1 MTPTLRHKRVEDRM
15 RELLASARLPAPDD
29 IAHMS
34 RAVIFL
40 WYETKAFVLVD
51 LEEVP
56 DGEDPL
62 DGLDVTQLAID
73 LDDALD
79 VDDAIDFIE
88 AA

>member
-1 MTPTLRHKRVEDRM
+1 M
-15 RELLASARLPAPDD
+15 RLVVQGLSVRTRNTRLT
-29 IAHMS
+29 
-34 RAVIFL
+34 RAVIFV

-51 LEEVP
+51 LEEIP

-73 LDDALD
+73 LDDDLP
-79 VDDAIDFIE
+79 DAPGFIE

>member
-1 MTPTLRHKRVEDRM
+1 M
-15 RELLASARLPAPDD
+15 RALLAAANLPAPDD
-29 IAHMS
+29 VAHVS

-56 DGEDPL
+56 DGDDPL

-73 LDDALD
+73 LDDD
-79 VDDAIDFIE
+79 FDDAVGFRE

>member
-1 MTPTLRHKRVEDRM
+1 MTPAPRHKKVEDRM
-15 RELLASARLPAPDD
+15 RELLTSAGLPAPDD
-29 IAHMS
+29 VAHVS

-62 DGLDVTQLAID
+62 DGLDVTQLAND
-73 LDDALD
+73 LDDGVS
-79 VDDAIDFIE
+79 VDDAIEFIE

>member
-1 MTPTLRHKRVEDRM
+1 M
-15 RELLASARLPAPDD
+15 RELLAAASLPAPDD
-29 IAHMS
+29 VAHVS

-51 LEEVP
+51 LEEIP

-73 LDDALD
+73 LDEDF
-79 VDDAIDFIE
+79 DDGVGFME

>member
-1 MTPTLRHKRVEDRM
+1 M
-15 RELLASARLPAPDD
+15 RELLTAAGLPDPDD
-29 IAHMS
+29 VAHVS

-51 LEEVP
+51 LEEIP
-56 DGEDPL
+56 DGDDPL

-73 LDDALD
+73 LDDELD
-79 VDDAIDFIE
+79 YMDDFIE

>member
-1 MTPTLRHKRVEDRM
+1 M
-15 RELLASARLPAPDD
+15 RQLLAAAGLPAPDD
-29 IAHMS
+29 VGHVS

-51 LEEVP
+51 LEEIP

-62 DGLDVTQLAID
+62 DGLDLTQLAID
-73 LDDALD
+73 LGDDFDDA
-79 VDDAIDFIE
+79 VGFIE

>member
-1 MTPTLRHKRVEDRM
+1 MHPSPRHQQVETRM
-15 RELLASARLPAPDD
+15 RELLTAAGLPQPDD
-29 IAHMS
+29 IAHVS

-51 LEEVP
+51 LEEMP

-73 LDDALD
+73 LDSELPNMPG
-79 VDDAIDFIE
+79 FIE

>member
-1 MTPTLRHKRVEDRM
+1 M
-15 RELLASARLPAPDD
+15 RELLAAADLPAPDD
-29 IAHMS
+29 IAHLS

-40 WYETKAFVLVD
+40 WYTTKAFVLVD

-56 DGEDPL
+56 NGEDPL

-73 LDDALD
+73 LDDT
-79 VDDAIDFIE
+79 IGFIE

>member
-1 MTPTLRHKRVEDRM
+1 M
-15 RELLASARLPAPDD
+15 RELLSEAGLPAPDD
-29 IAHMS
+29 IAHVS

-56 DGEDPL
+56 DGDDPL
-62 DGLDVTQLAID
+62 DGLDMGQLAVD
-73 LDDALD
+73 LDDERPD
-79 VDDAIDFIE
+79 MPGFIE

>member
-1 MTPTLRHKRVEDRM
+1 MTPSPRHQHVEDRM
-15 RELLASARLPAPDD
+15 RALLTKANLPAPDD
-29 IAHMS
+29 VAHVT

-51 LEEVP
+51 LEEIP
-56 DGEDPL
+56 DGDPL

-73 LDDALD
+73 LDDD
-79 VDDAIDFIE
+79 FDDAVGFRE

>member
-1 MTPTLRHKRVEDRM
+1 M
-15 RELLASARLPAPDD
+15 RELLDAAGLQAPDD
-29 IAHMS
+29 VGHLS
-34 RAVIFL
+34 RAVIFI

-56 DGEDPL
+56 DGDDPL

-73 LDDALD
+73 LDENLPD
-79 VDDAIDFIE
+79 VGGFVE

>member
-1 MTPTLRHKRVEDRM
+1 M
-15 RELLASARLPAPDD
+15 RALLAAANLPAPDD
-29 IAHMS
+29 VAHVS
-34 RAVIFL
+34 RAVICL

-56 DGEDPL
+56 DGDDPL

-73 LDDALD
+73 LDDGF
-79 VDDAIDFIE
+79 DAAAGFME

>member
-1 MTPTLRHKRVEDRM
+1 MVPSARHEQVEVRLRQ
-15 RELLASARLPAPDD
+15 LLAAANLPDPDD
-29 IAHMS
+29 VAHVS

-51 LEEVP
+51 LDEVP
-56 DGEDPL
+56 DGDDPL

-73 LDDALD
+73 LDDEL
-79 VDDAIDFIE
+79 

>member
-1 MTPTLRHKRVEDRM
+1 MTTSPRHHQIEDRM
-15 RELLASARLPAPDD
+15 RELLAAAGLPAPDD
-29 IAHMS
+29 VAHVS
-34 RAVIFL
+34 RAVIFV

-51 LEEVP
+51 LEEIP

-73 LDDALD
+73 LDDDLP
-79 VDDAIDFIE
+79 DAPGFIE

>member
-1 MTPTLRHKRVEDRM
+1 MTPTPRHKQVEDRM
-15 RELLASARLPAPDD
+15 RELLTSAGLPAPDD
-29 IAHMS
+29 VAHVS

-51 LEEVP
+51 LDEVP

-62 DGLDVTQLAID
+62 DGLDVGQLAID
-73 LDDALD
+73 LDDELPFGGF
-79 VDDAIDFIE
+79 VE

>member
-1 MTPTLRHKRVEDRM
+1 MNHFPRHQQVEDRM
-15 RELLASARLPAPDD
+15 RALLAAADLPAPDD
-29 IAHMS
+29 VAHLS
-34 RAVIFL
+34 RAVVFL

-51 LEEVP
+51 LEEIP

-73 LDDALD
+73 LDDT
-79 VDDAIDFIE
+79 VGFIE

>member
-1 MTPTLRHKRVEDRM
+1 M
-15 RELLASARLPAPDD
+15 RELLASEGLPAPDD
-29 IAHMS
+29 VAHVS

-62 DGLDVTQLAID
+62 DALDVNRLAID
-73 LDDALD
+73 LDEELVDELD
-79 VDDAIDFIE
+79 YRDGFIE

>member
-1 MTPTLRHKRVEDRM
+1 MC
-15 RELLASARLPAPDD
+15 ELLAAADLPAPDD
-29 IAHMS
+29 VAHVS

-51 LEEVP
+51 LDEVP

-62 DGLDVTQLAID
+62 DALDVNRLAVD
-73 LDDALD
+73 LDDEMPELPG
-79 VDDAIDFIE
+79 FIE

>member
-1 MTPTLRHKRVEDRM
+1 MNLSPRHQLVEDRM
-15 RELLASARLPAPDD
+15 RELLVAADLPAPDD
-29 IAHMS
+29 VAHVS

-62 DGLDVTQLAID
+62 DALDVNQLAID
-73 LDDALD
+73 LNDELDDATG
-79 VDDAIDFIE
+79 FIE

>member
-1 MTPTLRHKRVEDRM
+1 MKPSPRHQQIEDRM
-15 RELLASARLPAPDD
+15 CELLAAADLPAPDD
-29 IAHMS
+29 VAHVS

-51 LEEVP
+51 LEEIP

-62 DGLDVTQLAID
+62 DALDVHQLAID
-73 LDDALD
+73 LNDELDDTTGF
-79 VDDAIDFIE
+79 VE

>member
-1 MTPTLRHKRVEDRM
+1 MTTTSRHQQVEDRM
-15 RELLASARLPAPDD
+15 RELLAAAGLPAPDD
-29 IAHMS
+29 VAHVS
-34 RAVIFL
+34 RAVIFV

-56 DGEDPL
+56 DGDDPL

-73 LDDALD
+73 LDDD
-79 VDDAIDFIE
+79 FDDAASFME